1 MPLREIPAVSKKGMP
16 NPTPNLTV
24 RMNPQFREWLDKAAL
39 HSRLNVSSF
48 IEFAVIAYA
57 KQQGFDEPP
66 PKR

>member
-1 MPLREIPAVSKKGMP
+1 MSLSDIPAVSKKGLP

-24 RMNPQFREWLDKAAL
+24 RMTPQFREWLDKAAR
-39 HSRLNVSSF
+39 HSRLNVSGF

-57 KQQGFDEPP
+57 KQQGFDETP